1 MQAEAVVVVK
11 VLQYRKNLKL
21 KNTNIKPLQYVE
33 AFLLSSNIKKAED
46 IVFRFFNISLLIAYG

>member
-1 MQAEAVVVVK
+1 MQAEAADVVK

-33 AFLLSSNIKKAED
+33 DFLLSSNIKKAED
-46 IVFRFFNISLLIAYG
+46 IVFRFFNEFIN